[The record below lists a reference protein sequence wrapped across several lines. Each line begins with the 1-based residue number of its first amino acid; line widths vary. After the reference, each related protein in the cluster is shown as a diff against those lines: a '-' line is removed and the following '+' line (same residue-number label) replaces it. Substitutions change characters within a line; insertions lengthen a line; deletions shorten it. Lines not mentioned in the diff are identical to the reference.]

1 MPFKLE
7 PIRVERYG
15 TQVALSIVRTEMSD
29 NIADYNLNII
39 PNHAS
44 WFIIISTTNT

>member
-7 PIRVERYG
+7 PIRVESR
-15 TQVALSIVRTEMSD
+15 SIVMTEMSD